1 MLAEHHITPGV
12 GPMLC
17 GLSGGADSVALIL
30 VLKELGYRVMAMH
43 CNFQLRG
50 EESNR
55 DEEFVRDFCAKHG
68 IELQVAHFDT
78 RKEAETHGESIEMAA
93 RRLRYEWFEEVLSA
107 VDGGAQGGETQGG
120 GAQGDCVQGGG
131 INSGNAQAGEAHICV
146 AHHADD
152 NVETMLLNLIRGAG
166 LHGLTG
172 MEFCNDWGVM
182 RPLLSVTRAEIV
194 DYLAAKGETFVTDS
208 SNTDTHYRRNKVRHE
223 LLPLFREMNPSI
235 DRTLTETMFRLQQ
248 AEAAILHPETAEAYR
263 QTQQLLAL
271 GFTTAQ
277 IEQMTVAENGA
288 FTTAGNTMLTKHRGQ
303 LLWGTIPEPVEPTPI
318 EAQRL
323 PRSEVTNLRD
333 ASRAVLDVRAL
344 KGRLYVR
351 SIREGDR
358 FTPFGMKGTKLV
370 SDYMTDRHR
379 SRLDKLAALVVCDD
393 NGILWLVGETI
404 DQRAAVNETTTEVV
418 VIKNDRIIK

>member
-1 MLAEHHITPGV
+1 MNTIVHKVAALLAEHRITPGV

-50 EESNR
+50 EESDR
-55 DEEFVRDFCAKHG
+55 DEEFVHDFCTKHS
-68 IELQVAHFDT
+68 IPLRTIRFDT
-78 RKEAETHGESIEMAA
+78 HAEAKEHGESIEMAA
-93 RRLRYEWFEEVLSA
+93 RRLRYEWFELVLKESFSNA
-107 VDGGAQGGETQGG
+107 TSTPPKGGRWR
-120 GAQGDCVQGGG
+120 GA
-131 INSGNAQAGEAHICV
+131 ICV

-182 RPLLSVTRAEIV
+182 RPLLSVTRAEIL
-194 DYLAAKGETFVTDS
+194 DYLAAKGETYVTDS

-223 LLPLFREMNPSI
+223 LLPLLREMNPSI

-248 AEAAILHPETAEAYR
+248 AEAAILYPETAEAYR
-263 QTQQLLAL
+263 QTQQLLTL

-277 IEQMTVAENGA
+277 IEQMTAAENGA
-288 FTTAGNTMLTKHRGQ
+288 FTTAGNTMLTKHRGK
-303 LLWGTIPEPVEPTPI
+303 LLWGAMPEPVEPTPI

-344 KGRLYVR
+344 QGRLFIR
-351 SIREGDR
+351 SVREGDR

-404 DQRAAVNETTTEVV
+404 DQRAAVSETTTEVL
-418 VIKNDRIIK
+418 VITH